1 MRHTGVLLCTILR
14 LSKMTPATDQ
24 IMQTEVPHTFS
35 VSTVSTRP
43 RFGTLS
49 ADIQG
54 STQSCKK
61 LHLHTTV

>member
-1 MRHTGVLLCTILR
+1 MQDTGVLMCTILR
-14 LSKMTPATDQ
+14 LSQMTPATDQ
-24 IMQTEVPHTFS
+24 KMQAEVPHTFS

-49 ADIQG
+49 ANIQG
-54 STQSCKK
+54 STQSCNM